1 MASLSVSEYFLKH
14 RILFLLA
21 TIIGFIIGSPFTD
34 EIFRHGLIPD
44 LLLTI
49 IFIFGIY
56 AISRKK
62 KHIYIAIVL
71 ATPMIISVWVS
82 YVSKSLELYIVGE
95 FFGALFAGFIISQLT
110 SFIFHQ
116 KEVTKEV
123 IYAAVVIYLMMAIM
137 WAFIYLILDYFQPES
152 FSFTGNMAPN
162 LFRYLYFSFVT
173 ITTLGYGDVAP
184 LTHKAGSLV
193 VLEAITGQIYLV
205 VIVAWLV
212 GMHVSRKSQ

>member
-1 MASLSVSEYFLKH
+1 MAKKASFSVSEYFFKH

-82 YVSKSLELYIVGE
+82 YFSKSLELYIVGE
-95 FFGALFAGFIISQLT
+95 FFRSALRRIYHQPVGKFYIPSKRGYQRSHLCRGGHLLDDGHYVGIDLLDIGLFSARIIFI
-110 SFIFHQ
+110 HR
-116 KEVTKEV
+116 K
-123 IYAAVVIYLMMAIM
+123 
-137 WAFIYLILDYFQPES
+137 P
-152 FSFTGNMAPN
+152 
-162 LFRYLYFSFVT
+162 
-173 ITTLGYGDVAP
+173 
-184 LTHKAGSLV
+184 GS
-193 VLEAITGQIYLV
+193 
-205 VIVAWLV
+205 
-212 GMHVSRKSQ
+212 